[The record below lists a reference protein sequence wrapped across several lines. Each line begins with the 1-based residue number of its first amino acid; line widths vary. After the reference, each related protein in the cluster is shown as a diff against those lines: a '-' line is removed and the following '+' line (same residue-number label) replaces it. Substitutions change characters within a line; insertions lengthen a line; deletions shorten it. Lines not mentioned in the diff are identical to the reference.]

1 MNQTDLIALV
11 DNLRS
16 QGREASTVEFK
27 LNWNVSKDIG
37 EYLSALANSAVLDM
51 HDHAYL
57 VWGVNDKT
65 QEIIGTSFD
74 PFAAKG
80 GGVQPLIMWL
90 TQLITPRPDFEFY
103 KVQHPHGLVVVLDIK
118 APRSAPLAF
127 SGERYIRIDSH
138 KTKLS
143 EHPAKEIRIWNL
155 LGQKSD
161 WSGEIV
167 AEATLT
173 DSDPEALDTARK
185 RFTDYLLKGEP
196 DTTRHEQ
203 IRAEAQSWDVVTL
216 LNKARITK
224 SGRITRAAILLL
236 GKDESAHFIS
246 PVDAKLSW
254 ISRNTQNVTGP
265 SHSYGTPFLLAT
277 DKIFNRIQNDVIE
290 AMPDGT
296 LFPVALQ
303 R

>member
-1 MNQTDLIALV
+1 
-11 DNLRS
+11 
-16 QGREASTVEFK
+16 
-27 LNWNVSKDIG
+27 
-37 EYLSALANSAVLDM
+37 
-51 HDHAYL
+51 
-57 VWGVNDKT
+57 
-65 QEIIGTSFD
+65 
-74 PFAAKG
+74 
-80 GGVQPLIMWL
+80 
-90 TQLITPRPDFEFY
+90 
-103 KVQHPHGLVVVLDIK
+103 
-118 APRSAPLAF
+118 
-127 SGERYIRIDSH
+127 
-138 KTKLS
+138 
-143 EHPAKEIRIWNL
+143 
-155 LGQKSD
+155 
-161 WSGEIV
+161 
-167 AEATLT
+167 
-173 DSDPEALDTARK
+173 
-185 RFTDYLLKGEP
+185 
-196 DTTRHEQ
+196 
-203 IRAEAQSWDVVTL
+203 VVTL